1 VGSFKAAKR
10 LHPRFGGELLPQN
23 RLRLGGKRGKIA
35 GQREDV
41 PQLAAKLPHFA
52 DDLSLGRFRLEHRFQ
67 HPQVCRRAGSDLPC
81 KPRLTQE
88 TNMTRFALILAPMLL
103 ATAATA
109 QATLPEV
116 PDADGNG
123 TWSLVELQAV
133 WTDMTEDAFNGIDTN
148 ADGAIDV
155 TELQAALDNGVLT
168 APEASN

>member
-1 VGSFKAAKR
+1 
-10 LHPRFGGELLPQN
+10 
-23 RLRLGGKRGKIA
+23 
-35 GQREDV
+35 
-41 PQLAAKLPHFA
+41 
-52 DDLSLGRFRLEHRFQ
+52 
-67 HPQVCRRAGSDLPC
+67 
-81 KPRLTQE
+81 
-88 TNMTRFALILAPMLL
+88 MTRFALILAPMLL